1 MSASH
6 PWISGLYDSNWQA
19 TAHAHTGSWSQGH
32 GLIVFWSVQH
42 SATLGFTCELK
53 IIIIIKKK
61 SYPVAHRGERA
72 SLLFTRQRY
81 VSHTGMLHATFVLA
95 DIRAPELL
103 PRGVV
108 QRRGRY
114 RWSWSQTAFWAGGG
128 SSPFSIPS
136 PPAPIL
142 GLATVPLT
150 CQKLRS
156 QNRCWDLGCK
166 SWVLRT
172 GPSAKPL

>member
-6 PWISGLYDSNWQA
+6 PWISELYDSNWQA

-32 GLIVFWSVQH
+32 SLIFWSMQH

-53 IIIIIKKK
+53 KIIIIIKI
-61 SYPVAHRGERA
+61 PILWHTVAKEPA
-72 SLLFTRQRY
+72 SCLQ
-81 VSHTGMLHATFVLA
+81 GKDTFLTLGCSMQPLSLQTSGLRSCCLV
-95 DIRAPELL
+95 
-103 PRGVV
+103 GWFS
-108 QRRGRY
+108 GGGHC
-114 RWSWSQTAFWAGGG
+114 RWSWSQTTFWAGGG
-128 SSPFSIPS
+128 SSPFSILS
-136 PPAPIL
+136 LPAPIL

-166 SWVLRT
+166 SLVLRI